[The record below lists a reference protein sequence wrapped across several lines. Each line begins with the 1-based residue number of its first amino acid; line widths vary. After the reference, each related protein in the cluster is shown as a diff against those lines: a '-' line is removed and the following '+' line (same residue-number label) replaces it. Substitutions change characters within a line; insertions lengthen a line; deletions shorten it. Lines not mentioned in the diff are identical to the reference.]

1 MTNGWRCASRCRF
14 PGIPESVL
22 LDFFDAEPLHVRLT
36 QAEDE
41 AGLAKFEVDLNEG
54 RLDQVGEVLQMNGGG
69 LVRTPKSL
77 LFIRSGAFGS
87 VWSDSWRF
95 VAVRGGSWRF
105 VAVRGGSWRF
115 VAVREIHL
123 ASECALQ
130 GLLRPIGTRGEA
142 NLVSPRGF

>member
-1 MTNGWRCASRCRF
+1 MVDCLASFFVISNKFGWHIASRCRF
-14 PGIPESVL
+14 PGLPESVL
-22 LDFFDAEPLHVRLT
+22 LDFLDAEPLHVSLP

-87 VWSDSWRF
+87 VWSGLERF

-105 VAVRGGSWRF
+105 VKFTWR
-115 VAVREIHL
+115 
-123 ASECALQ
+123 
-130 GLLRPIGTRGEA
+130 A
-142 NLVSPRGF
+142 NVPYRAF